1 MLNKLPP
8 DVIRP
13 GWLDKFNKEQYG
25 RAGSKRAC
33 NKERKIEGKVEK
45 GGERCILKAARTYP
59 VFREISLD
67 GKLSAADIASKVPLP
82 LVVRSLLV
90 ILQSGAVAEGGR
102 AEMALDGLSGVDAV
116 KVARERGAAGEGG
129 VALVARKLPL
139 RVVRLDV
146 AGEGLLVLEGGAA
159 HGAREGG
166 ARGAVQVLVDRE
178 VVLPGKLLEAE
189 GARKPL
195 EV

>member
-1 MLNKLPP
+1 MQQGTK
-8 DVIRP
+8 IR
-13 GWLDKFNKEQYG
+13 GE
-25 RAGSKRAC
+25 
-33 NKERKIEGKVEK
+33 VEK

-146 AGEGLLVLEGGAA
+146 AGEGLLVLEGRAA
-159 HGAREGG
+159 HRARERD
-166 ARGAVQVLVDRE
+166 ARVAVQVLVDGE
-178 VVLPGKLLEAE
+178 VVFPRKLLEAE
-189 GARKPL
+189 GAREAL